1 MVVIAPLLYLGK
13 EEFHILLHLYCTSIV
28 PSKRALID
36 LYCGCYCALIVFGK
50 RGISYS
56 IAPLLRLLLRLI
68 KEPGITCI
76 VDVIALLVYL
86 GKVEFHTLL
95 RLYCASIAPSK
106 RNLIDF
112 YCGGYCAPIVFGKK
126 GISYSIVPLLR
137 LYCAY

>member
-13 EEFHILLHLYCTSIV
+13 EEFHIILRLYCASIA

-68 KEPGITCI
+68 KEPGFTCI
-76 VDVIALLVYL
+76 VVVIAPLLYL
-86 GKVEFHTLL
+86 GKKEFHILL
-95 RLYCASIAPSK
+95 CLYCASIAPIK
-106 RNLIDF
+106 KALID
-112 YCGGYCAPIVFGKK
+112 
-126 GISYSIVPLLR
+126 
-137 LYCAY
+137 